1 MLAPDR
7 SARGTSRGFIAKIA
21 LVVVATVVVAFAL
34 YWGFVRDNTPSDQQ
48 GIRVESSFSATPNGP
63 APQKFDTGQ
72 SATTSNS
79 SSVAE
84 DHLRI
89 VDHSLTFT
97 PISAERTAGY
107 FSTPNMQAPVTALGA
122 DFVFR
127 PGDSSDGAV
136 AFVISR
142 NITRTAPFLVSP
154 FPMHLVLTPV
164 NWNVSVKNDDVGSP
178 LQVIHAELYRHR
190 LKTDGSTVYS
200 VRVHIDGS
208 SLTIEL
214 PDGTKKVLNDAR
226 ISQWRGQF
234 ATFEV
239 YANQGAT
246 AANGGFRKI
255 WAESGEH

>member
-7 SARGTSRGFIAKIA
+7 PARRTSRGFIAKIA
-21 LVVVATVVVAFAL
+21 LVAVATVVVAFAF

-72 SATTSNS
+72 PATTSNS

-136 AFVISR
+136 ALVISR
-142 NITRTAPFLVSP
+142 NITRSAPFLVSP

-164 NWNVSVKNDDVGSP
+164 NWNVSVKNDDIGSP
-178 LQVIHAELYRHR
+178 LQVIHAESYRHR

-208 SLTIEL
+208 SMTIEL